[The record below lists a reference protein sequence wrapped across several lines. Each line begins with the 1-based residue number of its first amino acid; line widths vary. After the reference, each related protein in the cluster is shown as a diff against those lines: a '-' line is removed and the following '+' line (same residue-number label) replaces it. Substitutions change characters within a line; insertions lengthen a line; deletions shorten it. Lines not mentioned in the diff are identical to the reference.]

1 MMLDEFEML
10 VQGYAAF
17 RDSYFNGDN
26 GLYGKLVEEGQKPKI
41 MMIACSDSRVDPA
54 IVLGCQPG
62 DLFVVRNVANLVPPC
77 ESDQGYHGTSAALEF
92 GIKALK
98 IKHVVLFGHTRCGG
112 IQSLFEVPQEN
123 KEKLSFIEKWMGL
136 ARPAFEKVQQEHTH
150 LPLEDKITTCE
161 QYSLLNSLEN
171 LMSFDWIREK
181 VETNQLFLHAWYFDI
196 QTGLIYAHDPHTTIF
211 KPLVQENLQALTE
224 RPS

>member
-1 MMLDEFEML
+1 MLNEFEML

-26 GLYGKLVEEGQKPKI
+26 ALYEKLAAEGQKPKI
-41 MMIACSDSRVDPA
+41 LMIACSDSRVDPA

-77 ESDQGYHGTSAALEF
+77 ERDQGYHGTSAALEF

-98 IKHVVLFGHTRCGG
+98 IQHVVLFGHTRCGG
-112 IQSLFEVPQEN
+112 IQSLFEEAHDK
-123 KEKLSFIEKWMGL
+123 KEHLSFIEKWMGL
-136 ARPAFEKVQQEHTH
+136 ARPAYEKVQQEHAH
-150 LPLEDKITTCE
+150 LPLEEKITTCE

-171 LMSFDWIREK
+171 LMSFEWIQKK
-181 VETNQLFLHAWYFDI
+181 VEEKHLFLHAWYFDI
-196 QTGLIYAHDPHTTIF
+196 QTGLIYAHDPQSNDF
-211 KPLVQENLQALTE
+211 KPLVQETLEAFATA
-224 RPS
+224 

>member
-1 MMLDEFEML
+1 MLDEFEML
-10 VQGYAAF
+10 VQGYENF
-17 RDSYFNGDN
+17 RDSYFNGGN
-26 GLYGKLVEEGQKPKI
+26 SLYEKLVEEGQKPKI
-41 MMIACSDSRVDPA
+41 LMIACSDSRVDPA

-112 IQSLFEVPQEN
+112 IQSLFEVAQEN

-136 ARPAFEKVQQEHTH
+136 ARPAFEKVQQEHAH
-150 LPLEDKITTCE
+150 LSLEDKITTCE

-171 LMSFDWIREK
+171 LMSFDWIQTK
-181 VETNQLFLHAWYFDI
+181 VKAKQLFLHAWYFDI
-196 QTGLIYAHDPHTTIF
+196 QTGLIYAHDTYINDF
-211 KPLVQENLQALTE
+211 KPLVQETSQILCAKT
-224 RPS
+224 